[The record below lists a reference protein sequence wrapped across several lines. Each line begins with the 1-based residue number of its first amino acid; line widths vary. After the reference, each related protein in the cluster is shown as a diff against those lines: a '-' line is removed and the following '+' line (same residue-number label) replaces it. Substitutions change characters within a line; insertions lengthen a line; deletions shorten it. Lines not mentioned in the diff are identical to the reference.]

1 MPSQHRQGFSW
12 PKHHDIARR
21 NKRIRCG
28 ELSGVGLMD
37 EERLTQD
44 DMREGWEENKKKG
57 CCMIVIEWTKKRG
70 GGAEEDIDTGRQTE

>member
-1 MPSQHRQGFSW
+1 M
-12 PKHHDIARR
+12 
-21 NKRIRCG
+21 
-28 ELSGVGLMD
+28 E

-70 GGAEEDIDTGRQTE
+70 GGAGGGYRHWKTDGMIHLFSGL